1 MFVYFVKKGRDFQ
14 LPAMKIILY
23 CALNNDFLQTV
34 EILERKTCNVNN
46 AKSFYG
52 AVFDKYEAQNS
63 K

>member
-1 MFVYFVKKGRDFQ
+1 
-14 LPAMKIILY
+14 MKIILY

-46 AKSFYG
+46 AKSFYA